1 MVAFSLIPVGRR
13 TRFKERRGRVPFP
26 AASESALVG
35 VSRRNRL
42 SPGPASGIPRTPPHL
57 EFPGLG
63 YAAPNSARRWRGVGG
78 SWRKDRPP
86 STPPSASRA
95 RRDPAGSSPG
105 SRVGPSSQR
114 AALPPLCWAPQFSLF
129 RLSPSRSPHLSL
141 REETSPRSRAQSFL
155 RDFPENPHELA
166 TSPLG
171 VSFQPA
177 PNPSL
182 VLGARIA
189 LAQAGNPRPITDC
202 GSGSRLV
209 PLLRRRTGFLQ
220 GGILAP
226 SRPLQSGLRNLR

>member
-1 MVAFSLIPVGRR
+1 MYPSRLHLKVRWSECPGEIAFPQVQP
-13 TRFKERRGRVPFP
+13 RG
-26 AASESALVG
+26 
-35 VSRRNRL
+35 
-42 SPGPASGIPRTPPHL
+42 SPGHPPHL

-63 YAAPNSARRWRGVGG
+63 YAAPNFARRWRGVGG

-86 STPPSASRA
+86 STPPSASGA

-105 SRVGPSSQR
+105 SGIGPSSQC

-141 REETSPRSRAQSFL
+141 MEETSPRSRAQSFL

-182 VLGARIA
+182 VLGSRIA

-209 PLLRRRTGFLQ
+209 PLLRRRTGFLREVSWPPPDPSN
-220 GGILAP
+220 LA
-226 SRPLQSGLRNLR
+226 

>member
-1 MVAFSLIPVGRR
+1 MYPSRLHLKVRWSEYPSEIAFPQVQP
-13 TRFKERRGRVPFP
+13 RG
-26 AASESALVG
+26 
-35 VSRRNRL
+35 
-42 SPGPASGIPRTPPHL
+42 SPGH
-57 EFPGLG
+57 
-63 YAAPNSARRWRGVGG
+63 
-78 SWRKDRPP
+78 
-86 STPPSASRA
+86 
-95 RRDPAGSSPG
+95 
-105 SRVGPSSQR
+105 
-114 AALPPLCWAPQFSLF
+114 LPPLSSQAWDMQRQTLQGAGEELGEAGERTDPLARHPQLPGREGTRRAAAQGVASVRPASAQPFRPSAGHLSFLF

-189 LAQAGNPRPITDC
+189 LAQAGNPRPTTDC

-209 PLLRRRTGFLQ
+209 PLLRRRTGFLWEVYWP
-220 GGILAP
+220 P
-226 SRPLQSGLRNLR
+226 SRPLQSGMRNLR